1 MCVQTQIFEGRQAR
15 SGTQVARIHNM
26 KHALLLIAATSILL
40 AFSSAHAKSQT
51 TFASEQSFQS
61 CTESTVFACGM
72 ISPSGERY
80 GTAHTRTM
88 CSTYTFLPNGSV
100 KLGGIPGFDDKGRYT
115 IRAGVVFIESLDSK
129 GKVSN
134 KFKLALSKDGKL
146 LGEMKLLPPKA
157 TQRD

>member
-1 MCVQTQIFEGRQAR
+1 MP
-15 SGTQVARIHNM
+15 VARIHSM
-26 KHALLLIAATSILL
+26 KHAILLIAATAILL
-40 AFSSAHAKSQT
+40 ASSPALAKSST

-100 KLGGIPGFDDKGRYT
+100 KLGGIPDLDEKGRYK
-115 IRAGVVFIESLDSK
+115 IRSGVVFIESLNNK
-129 GKVSN
+129 GKVTN
-134 KFKLALSKDGKL
+134 KFKLTLSKDGKL
-146 LGEMKLLPPKA
+146 LGDMKLLPPAANTPPK
-157 TQRD
+157 TR